1 MPSVITHLCANKRQ
15 KPQTSYGNLGK
26 IWRPT
31 NAKSTTIKNSSS
43 SPKEQQQPPRRKKH
57 QMLLKEECH

>member
-1 MPSVITHLCANKRQ
+1 VCKQTTKATNKLW
-15 KPQTSYGNLGK
+15 KLGK
-26 IWRPT
+26 IWRQT

-43 SPKEQQQPPRRKKH
+43 SPKEQQQQRRKKH